1 MATFQIS
8 VAQQNARL
16 DAMETETG
24 ASPVLKIYSG
34 SIPANIAAART
45 GTILSTLL
53 LPSDFMLPANAGSKA
68 YNPVWSDNA
77 ADAAGT
83 AGYFTLFKS
92 DGTTGCWQGNIAATG
107 GDAAMTI
114 DNIVFAAGQAF
125 TITSFTLTDNNG

>member
-16 DAMETETG
+16 DAMETEAG

-34 SIPANIAAART
+34 SLPTNVAAART
-45 GTILSTLL
+45 GTVLSTLT
-53 LPSDFMLPANAGSKA
+53 LPSDFMQAAASGAKA
-68 YNPVWSDNA
+68 YNPTWSDTA

-92 DGTTGCWQGNIAATG
+92 DGTTGCWQGDITTTG
-107 GDAAMTI
+107 GGGAMTI

-125 TITSFTLTDNNG
+125 TITGFTLTDGNG